1 MKPPIIHIRYQRL
14 SDARR
19 FLEILS
25 SPNFTYFPAK
35 PKSIEEESAFLRQ
48 NRDKRKAGSEYNYAV
63 VADGKVVGAA
73 GVKVNRHY
81 PFIGEIG
88 YFVDEPFWGRGIA
101 CRAVG
106 LLERVCFGELGLTR
120 LEILMVPR
128 NAASRRVAEKS
139 GYQREGL
146 LKNRIVIGGKHFNAL
161 LYAKTR
167 P

>member
-1 MKPPIIHIRYQRL
+1 MKPAGIHIRYQRV

-25 SPNFTYFPAK
+25 NHNFTYFPAK
-35 PKSIEEESAFLRQ
+35 PKSIEEETAFLRQ
-48 NRDKRKAGSEYNYAV
+48 NRDKRKEGSEYNYAV
-63 VADGKVVGAA
+63 VAGGKVVGAV

-88 YFVDEPFWGRGIA
+88 YFIDEPCWGRGIA
-101 CRAVG
+101 HRAVR
-106 LLERVCFGELGLTR
+106 LLEQVCFKEFGLTR
-120 LEILMVPR
+120 LEILMARR
-128 NAASRRVAEKS
+128 NKASRRVAEKS
-139 GYQREGL
+139 GYVKEGL
-146 LKNRIVIGGKHFNAL
+146 LKNRIVISGKHLDAL

>member
-1 MKPPIIHIRYQRL
+1 MKLPGISIRYQRV

-25 SPNFTYFPAK
+25 NPNFTYFPAK
-35 PKSIEEESAFLRQ
+35 PKSVEEEVAFLRQ
-48 NRDKRKAGSEYNYAV
+48 NSAKRKEGSEYNYAV
-63 VADGKVVGAA
+63 VADGKVVGAV

-81 PFIGEIG
+81 PFIGELG

-101 CRAVG
+101 CLAVR

-128 NAASRRVAEKS
+128 NAASRRVAQKS
-139 GYQREGL
+139 GYRREGL
-146 LKNRIVIGGKHFNAL
+146 LKNRIVIGGKHLDAL